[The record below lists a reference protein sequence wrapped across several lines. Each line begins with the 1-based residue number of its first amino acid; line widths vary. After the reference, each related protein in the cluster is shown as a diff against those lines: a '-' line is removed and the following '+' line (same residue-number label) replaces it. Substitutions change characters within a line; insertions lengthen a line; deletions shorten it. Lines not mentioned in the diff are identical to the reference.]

1 MQELAILL
9 SSIAGAASAVAIR
22 RFPRDASRL
31 RSMGASPHVKNQ
43 IGSLRIEKE
52 ILDKTVARLYEG
64 GAGLSEVQRDRLLS
78 RYQHRL
84 GTVLARLEK
93 LEAARRYPDLGPVGD
108 GLITLMDQKL
118 SQLDSRLY
126 ELSAKIAAA
135 GPRAVAATE
144 AAVAPAVAK
153 DPEGA
158 KEAVATEVAVVA
170 EAVAQ
175 PVVAKDPEAAVAPQ
189 PVVAKDPEA
198 VAVVAEAVPQPVVAK
213 DPEAAVAPQPV
224 VAKDPEAVVAA
235 KDPERPGPL
244 KRIQEAFRL
253 GGKGGRQAQ
262 KTGSVE
268 VSGTRKHPV
277 EITTLTNIPESAP
290 KYPFEE
296 KPGMRKTVEVHGP
309 EGPAGEKADVP
320 QTGDPLTGE
329 LHSVPDPA
337 AKEAPDW
344 GLSGPDEPGGTPKT
358 SGGGVGGPDDD
369 DDDDDGDDLERIKG
383 DIMKTLTKLEQAEVE

>member
-43 IGSLRIEKE
+43 IGSLKIEKE
-52 ILDKTVARLYEG
+52 ILDKTVARLYGG

-84 GTVLARLEK
+84 GIVLARLEK

-144 AAVAPAVAK
+144 AAPPPPVVAK

-158 KEAVATEVAVVA
+158 KEAVVVA
-170 EAVAQ
+170 PPP
-175 PVVAKDPEAAVAPQ
+175 PVVAKDPETVAVAVAETVAVVAPP
-189 PVVAKDPEA
+189 PVVAKDPETVA
-198 VAVVAEAVPQPVVAK
+198 VAAAETVAPPVVAK
-213 DPEAAVAPQPV
+213 DPETVAVA
-224 VAKDPEAVVAA
+224 AA

-253 GGKGGRQAQ
+253 GGRGGRQTQ

-296 KPGMRKTVEVHGP
+296 KPDMQKTTGVPEP

-320 QTGDPLTGE
+320 QTGGLLAGE

-337 AKEAPDW
+337 ASKEAPDW
-344 GLSGPDEPGGTPKT
+344 GLPGPDEPGGAPKT
-358 SGGGVGGPDDD
+358 SGGVGGAGPDED